1 MCGNAQIEKS
11 CIGKDKADE
20 TKKAINMVP
29 QEPIKVQEGKCWDFF
44 VDLPEFDR
52 TKVNKNLVKQAMLLE
67 PLFEFSGSCAGCGE
81 TAYVRLVS
89 QLFGDRMVVANAT
102 GCSSIYG
109 GNLPTTPWAKN
120 KEGRGP
126 AWANSLFEDNAE
138 FGLGMRLAIT
148 KHAKQALSLLEAVNV
163 PAELKEKLT
172 TQEQN
177 DEAGIKAQRENVAA
191 LKAALAGATDDA
203 SVSLRDEFADYLVK
217 KSVWI
222 FGGDGWA
229 YDIGYGGLDHVM
241 ATGENVNICV
251 LDTEVYSNT
260 GGQAS
265 KATNRGA
272 VAFFAAAGKR
282 AGKKDLG
289 LIAMSYKNV
298 CEPKATCLNKS
309 CWRE

>member
-1 MCGNAQIEKS
+1 
-11 CIGKDKADE
+11 
-20 TKKAINMVP
+20 MVP

-102 GCSSIYG
+102 GRSSIYG

-120 KEGRGP
+120 KEGRGS

-172 TQEQN
+172 T
-177 DEAGIKAQRENVAA
+177 
-191 LKAALAGATDDA
+191 
-203 SVSLRDEFADYLVK
+203 
-217 KSVWI
+217 
-222 FGGDGWA
+222 
-229 YDIGYGGLDHVM
+229 
-241 ATGENVNICV
+241 
-251 LDTEVYSNT
+251 
-260 GGQAS
+260 
-265 KATNRGA
+265 
-272 VAFFAAAGKR
+272 
-282 AGKKDLG
+282 
-289 LIAMSYKNV
+289 
-298 CEPKATCLNKS
+298 
-309 CWRE
+309 